1 MQLALKLALEGCGTT
16 SPNPSVGAIITKDGI
31 TVGQGSTQP
40 AGQSHAEVV
49 AIEMAGEQALGGT
62 MYVTLE
68 PCCHYGRTPPCTDA
82 IIAAGI
88 KEVRIAALDPNP
100 QVCGNGIAKL
110 EQAGISVNID
120 NSIDT
125 IELYEGFAKHIV
137 TNLPFTIAKF
147 AMSLDGKI
155 STRSGESKWI
165 TGPESRAI
173 VHNVRKTCDAILV
186 GVNTVILDDPQL
198 TARDQQGLPLDHQ
211 PLKVI
216 IDTHGRTPP
225 TSRFLSEPGQSL
237 LFCSENAPT
246 EKVSALIQA
255 GARVIHTK
263 QSQDGQIDLPSVME
277 HLGEIGVVKALIE
290 GGGSII
296 GSFFDSGLIDKV
308 YAFSA
313 PIIIGGINAPSPVE
327 GLGVQ
332 LMKEVYEL
340 RHIKYTQVGKDLL
353 TIGYPTRRS

>member
-1 MQLALKLALEGCGTT
+1 M
-16 SPNPSVGAIITKDGI
+16 
-31 TVGQGSTQP
+31 
-40 AGQSHAEVV
+40 
-49 AIEMAGEQALGGT
+49 
-62 MYVTLE
+62 
-68 PCCHYGRTPPCTDA
+68 
-82 IIAAGI
+82 
-88 KEVRIAALDPNP
+88 RIAALDPNP

-340 RHIKYTQVGKDLL
+340 RHIKYTQAGKDLL